1 VFCNELFWR
10 DFYRYWSLKNGNTIF
25 TAYGIYHRD
34 YLNWGNDE
42 ELLSKW
48 LTGKTGMPIIDALIN
63 EMNYSGFNSN
73 RGRMIA
79 ASYLSND
86 LKLDWR
92 YGANHFEE
100 KLLDHD
106 V

>member
-1 VFCNELFWR
+1 
-10 DFYRYWSLKNGNTIF
+10 
-25 TAYGIYHRD
+25 
-34 YLNWGNDE
+34 
-42 ELLSKW
+42 
-48 LTGKTGMPIIDALIN
+48 MPIIDALIN